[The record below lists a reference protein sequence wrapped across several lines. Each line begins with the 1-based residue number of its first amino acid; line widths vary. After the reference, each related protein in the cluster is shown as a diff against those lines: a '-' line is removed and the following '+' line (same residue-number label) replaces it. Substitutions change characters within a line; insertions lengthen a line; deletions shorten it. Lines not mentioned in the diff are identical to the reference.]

1 MEYNITYRQK
11 DKGWQYIISYKVNG
25 KWKQKSKQG
34 FKSKKEAKPYAEIAL
49 QELKNNLNLNQ
60 ELKDITFEEF
70 KDLYIEHISLYMQEN
85 TIKLY
90 HMALKHFESLYK
102 LEMNRINT
110 LHIQSC
116 IDKMVVAGLSYGSI
130 KTYKNRITSIFNSS
144 VTKYNILS
152 VSPATNLEIK
162 TPKEPSKKRALTDN
176 DLKDLINKTQNMK
189 YKVMFSLAGMCGLR
203 LGEILGLK
211 WDKIDFKNNTITI
224 DIQWKNL
231 PNNSVG
237 FGELKSANSYRT
249 VPMPPLVRKLLLQ
262 WKSNSITDIHNRVII
277 YKNVTGL
284 TSLLKN
290 YIKKIGYDL
299 SIHELRHTYATA
311 LISNGVDFKT
321 VAKLMGHDIEQ
332 TMKTYSHVTDDML
345 NNATKLLSKIF

>member
-345 NNATKLLSKIF
+345 NNVTKLLSKIF

>member
-130 KTYKNRITSIFNSS
+130 KTYKNRITSIFNSA

-152 VSPATNLEIK
+152 VSPAINLEIK
-162 TPKEPSKKRALTDN
+162 TPKAPSKKRALTDN

-237 FGELKSANSYRT
+237 FGELKSTNSYRT
-249 VPMPPLVRKLLLQ
+249 VPMPPLVRKLLVQ

>member
-152 VSPATNLEIK
+152 ISPAINLEIK
-162 TPKEPSKKRALTDN
+162 TQKEPSKKRALTDN

-262 WKSNSITDIHNRVII
+262 WKSSSITDIHNRVII

>member
-34 FKSKKEAKPYAEIAL
+34 FKNKKEAKPYAEIAL

-130 KTYKNRITSIFNSS
+130 KTYKNRITSIFNSA

-152 VSPATNLEIK
+152 ISPAINLEIK
-162 TPKEPSKKRALTDN
+162 TQKEPSKKRALTDN

-262 WKSNSITDIHNRVII
+262 WKSNSITDIHNRAII

>member
-130 KTYKNRITSIFNSS
+130 KTYKNRITSIFNSA

-152 VSPATNLEIK
+152 VSPAINLEIK

-249 VPMPPLVRKLLLQ
+249 VPMPPLVRKLLFQ

>member
-130 KTYKNRITSIFNSS
+130 KTYKNRITSIFNSA

-152 VSPATNLEIK
+152 ISPAINLEIK
-162 TPKEPSKKRALTDN
+162 TQKEPSKKRALTDN

-332 TMKTYSHVTDDML
+332 TMRTYSHVTDDML

>member
-25 KWKQKSKQG
+25 KWKQKSKHG

>member
-130 KTYKNRITSIFNSS
+130 KTYKNRITSIFNSA

-152 VSPATNLEIK
+152 ISPAINLEIK
-162 TPKEPSKKRALTDN
+162 TQKEPSKKRALTDN

>member
-130 KTYKNRITSIFNSS
+130 KTYKNRITSIFNSA

>member
-34 FKSKKEAKPYAEIAL
+34 FKNKKEAKPYAEIAL

-130 KTYKNRITSIFNSS
+130 KTYKNRITSIFNSA

-152 VSPATNLEIK
+152 ISPAINLEIK
-162 TPKEPSKKRALTDN
+162 TQKEPSKKRALTDN

>member
-34 FKSKKEAKPYAEIAL
+34 FKNKKEAKPYAEIAL

-130 KTYKNRITSIFNSS
+130 KTYKNRITSIFNSA

-152 VSPATNLEIK
+152 ISPAINLEIK
-162 TPKEPSKKRALTDN
+162 TQKEPSKKRALTDN

-224 DIQWKNL
+224 DTQWKNL